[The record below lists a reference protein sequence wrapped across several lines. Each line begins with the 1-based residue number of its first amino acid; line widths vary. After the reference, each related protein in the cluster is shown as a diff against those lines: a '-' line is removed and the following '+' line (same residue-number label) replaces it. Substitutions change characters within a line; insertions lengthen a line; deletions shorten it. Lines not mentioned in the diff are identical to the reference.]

1 MPRLAAAI
9 ALAATLVAPFAAAQ
23 VTLYSDQGYRGASY
37 PINWDM
43 PNLDPYGF
51 NDRTASVIVDRGR
64 WEFCADQNFEG
75 RCTVLT
81 PGQYPSLASMGLD
94 RSVSSIRRV
103 GGNVPGGHPPAPPP
117 NYNYYPRYGEPI
129 YQADV
134 IQVRAVGGPA
144 GQRCWTEN
152 RGYSDRNIAG
162 AVVGGILGGVLGHQ
176 VGGGRGQDVA
186 TAVGAVGGAAIG
198 SNVAGGPAYS
208 GQDVR
213 RCETVSSN
221 WQPTYYDVTYVFRG
235 QQHRAQLSAAPG
247 PTIAVNGEGEPRV

>member
-1 MPRLAAAI
+1 MPRLAAAL
-9 ALAATLVAPFAAAQ
+9 ALAAALVALASPHATAQ

-94 RSVSSIRRV
+94 RSISSIRRV

-117 NYNYYPRYGEPI
+117 NYNYYPRYGETT

-134 IQVRAVGGPA
+134 IHVRAVGGPP

-176 VGGGRGQDVA
+176 VGGGRGQSVA
-186 TAVGAVGGAAIG
+186 TAVGAVGGAVVG
-198 SNVAGGPAYS
+198 SNVAGGRPGSVQKCTNDYAGDPA
-208 GQDVR
+208 
-213 RCETVSSN
+213 
-221 WQPTYYDVTYVFRG
+221 YYDVTYRFRG
-235 QQHRAQLSAAPG
+235 RDYTAQLGFAPG
-247 PTIAVNGEGEPRV
+247 PTIPVNGRGEPRV

>member
-9 ALAATLVAPFAAAQ
+9 ALAAALVALATPPAAAQ

-94 RSVSSIRRV
+94 RSISSIRRV

-117 NYNYYPRYGEPI
+117 N
-129 YQADV
+129 
-134 IQVRAVGGPA
+134 
-144 GQRCWTEN
+144 
-152 RGYSDRNIAG
+152 
-162 AVVGGILGGVLGHQ
+162 
-176 VGGGRGQDVA
+176 
-186 TAVGAVGGAAIG
+186 
-198 SNVAGGPAYS
+198 
-208 GQDVR
+208 
-213 RCETVSSN
+213 
-221 WQPTYYDVTYVFRG
+221 
-235 QQHRAQLSAAPG
+235 
-247 PTIAVNGEGEPRV
+247 